1 MSGLTRRIA
10 INVGGDY
17 VAGIEAV
24 ITGVVMAASRLGWEV
39 VGIRDGFDGLL
50 FPDRY
55 RDGGV
60 FTITSEGLPNGPGGG
75 GAILGNATRSNPF
88 RVRTV
93 DEDNI
98 VQEIDRSAD
107 VIAAVRAHGIDA
119 VISIVDTRALS
130 VLFRLSRQGLVSVCV
145 PKSVEN
151 DVAGTALSFGF
162 NTALNTVVDTLE
174 RVRTAAES
182 TGRLGVVE
190 VLGEHTGWLALQAGM
205 AVAADAVLIPEIAYE
220 LKPVAAKL
228 RAQFEAGRE
237 YGLVV
242 VAEGAQPAS
251 SSGPPAPADA
261 EPSLRRSL
269 SPAASGESSSHV
281 ITRSGHAAQAVALEL
296 QRRTLHSTYPL
307 VLGDLAR
314 GGVPTAT
321 DRQLGL
327 GYGAGAVRA
336 VRDGQ
341 GGVMVVF
348 DPPELEPI
356 PLAQAI
362 NKIRT
367 VPPDSVFVKLA
378 RTLGI
383 SLGDEV
389 TP

>member
-1 MSGLTRRIA
+1 MFWGLRSRRDDDSGPIPGISKLNFVLGLAVA
-10 INVGGDY
+10 ILEIIVTLSGSTLWALAVG
-17 VAGIEAV
+17 VTIWLATAAV
-24 ITGVVMAASRLGWEV
+24 
-39 VGIRDGFDGLL
+39 
-50 FPDRY
+50 
-55 RDGGV
+55 
-60 FTITSEGLPNGPGGG
+60 TSETLRNGAGAG

-88 RVRTV
+88 RVRSL
-93 DEDNI
+93 DEDN
-98 VQEIDRSAD
+98 VAQEVDRSAD
-107 VIAAVRAHGIDA
+107 VIAAVRAQGIDA
-119 VISIVDTRALS
+119 VVSIVDTRALS
-130 VLFRLSRQGLVSVCV
+130 VLFRLSRQGLLSVCI
-145 PKSVEN
+145 PKSVDN
-151 DVAGTALSFGF
+151 DVPGTVLSFGF
-162 NTALNTVVDTLE
+162 NTALNTVVDMLE
-174 RVRTAAES
+174 RARTAAES
-182 TGRLGVVE
+182 TGKLGVVE

-205 AVAADAVLIPEIAYE
+205 AVGADAVLIPEIPYD

-228 RAQFEAGRE
+228 RAQFEAGRS

-242 VAEGAQPAS
+242 VAEGARPAS
-251 SSGPPAPADA
+251 PDGSPALGDA
-261 EPSLRRSL
+261 EQSLRRSL
-269 SPAASGESSSHV
+269 SPSASGEPSDHV

-296 QRRTLHSTYPL
+296 QRRTIHSTYPL
-307 VLGDLAR
+307 VLGDLVR

-327 GYGAGAVRA
+327 GYGASAVRA

-348 DPPELEPI
+348 DPPELEFV
-356 PLAQAI
+356 PLEQAI